1 MSRLILILGDQLSLG
16 ISSLD
21 GADKGRD
28 TVLMCEVMAE
38 ATYVGHH
45 KKKIAFIFS
54 AMRHFADELR
64 GSGYKVRYTRIDDPD
79 NAGSF
84 TQRATIEP
92 VPDPYASQSPANG
105 VFSRKS
111 GVGRA
116 PLALRS
122 ISGAIAALSALT
134 ASFGIGPRAANR

>member
-1 MSRLILILGDQLSLG
+1 MSRLILIFGDQLSPG

-64 GSGYKVRYTRIDDPD
+64 TAGYKVRYVRIDDPD
-79 NAGSF
+79 NVGSF
-84 TQRATIEP
+84 SGEVQRAHREIRAESICVTEP
-92 VPDPYASQSPANG
+92 GEWRVLKEIRSWPDTLGLQIDMPTT
-105 VFSRKS
+105 FS
-111 GVGRA
+111 A
-116 PLALRS
+116 
-122 ISGAIAALSALT
+122 
-134 ASFGIGPRAANR
+134 